1 VIAIVTRSSDAQPD
15 PDLFLFGL
23 AGRFQGY
30 YPGYSQDVVADRR
43 FLTWA
48 ILKAHTRNT
57 AGRVTLRSPDPRD
70 PPDVNF
76 RYFEEGSDETGED
89 LAAVVTGVE
98 YVRRITRQIGSRVK
112 AEIFPGPGVQ
122 SRVQIE
128 EFVRNHAWGHHASG
142 SCRMGPARDQMAVV
156 DSRFRVHGTK
166 GLRVVD
172 ASVFPRIPGFFIV
185 TPIYMI
191 SEKATDVMLADAAGS
206 AGHGA

>member
-1 VIAIVTRSSDAQPD
+1 VIAIVTRSADAQLD

-23 AGRFQGY
+23 AGRFAGY
-30 YPGYSQDVVADRR
+30 YPGYSRDVTGDRR
-43 FLTWA
+43 FFTWA
-48 ILKAHTRNT
+48 ILKAHTNNT
-57 AGRVTLRSPDPRD
+57 AGRVALRTPDPRD

-76 RYFEEGSDETGED
+76 RYFEEGNDPTGED

-98 YVRRITRQIGSRVK
+98 YVRRITRKIGPRVK
-112 AEIFPGPGVQ
+112 REVLPGPDVR
-122 SRVQIE
+122 SRAQIE
-128 EFVRNHAWGHHASG
+128 EFVQTHAWGHHACG
-142 SCRMGPARDQMAVV
+142 SCKMGPATDRMAVV

-191 SEKATDVMLADAAGS
+191 SEKATDVMLADATGRPT
-206 AGHGA
+206 